1 LNRFAMAAQGM
12 PWLQVMGNHAS
23 SEGVLDPALEA
34 ALAAVR
40 RRGDEMI
47 ALTRTWVLVNS
58 YTANVAGVNE
68 VGAMLREAY
77 ALPSLAT
84 TTIPGGAEYGDH
96 LIWRTPAAAH
106 AAPIVLIGHH
116 DTVFPPGHF
125 EGWREDGG
133 RATGPG
139 ALDMKGGL
147 SVIRGALAAL
157 EEVGALA
164 ALPIIVTSV
173 SDEEVGSPSSAP
185 HLLDLA
191 RGAACALVFES
202 GRAGDAIITRR
213 KGVGAMTVVAHGRAA
228 HAGNNH
234 KDGANAIWALARFVD
249 AAQQLP
255 DYARGCT
262 VNVGQVS
269 GGTTKNTVP
278 ERAECKLDLR
288 YEAVADAAALVTAL
302 GAAAQAA
309 AQAVPGVRIEVSGG
323 VNRLPLERTPASAA
337 LRDEYAACA
346 RAAGLGDGEA
356 ALLGGGSDANTVAP
370 LGVPAID
377 GLGPRGAG
385 FHTTTEHVELATFVP
400 KAEALLRFLWG
411 RRTASP

>member
-1 LNRFAMAAQGM
+1 M
-12 PWLQVMGNHAS
+12 PWLVTMGNDTSSDLHAVL
-23 SEGVLDPALEA
+23 EGI
-34 ALAAVR
+34 R
-40 RRGDEMI
+40 RRGDEML
-47 ALTRTWVLVNS
+47 ALTRRWVEVNS
-58 YTANVAGVNE
+58 YTANVAGVNA

-77 ALPSLAT
+77 ALPGLACSV
-84 TTIPGGAEYGDH
+84 IPGGEGFGDH
-96 LIWRTPAAAH
+96 LVWRTPAAAH

-157 EEVGALA
+157 DEVGALA
-164 ALPIIVTSV
+164 GLPLVV
-173 SDEEVGSPSSAP
+173 VCVADEEVGSPSSAP
-185 HLLDLA
+185 HLRELA

-202 GRAGDAIITRR
+202 GRAADVIITRR
-213 KGVGAMTVVAHGRAA
+213 KGVGAMTVVAHGKAA

-234 KDGANAIWALARFVD
+234 KDGANAIWALAKFVD
-249 AAQQLP
+249 AAQGLT
-255 DYARGCT
+255 DHARGRT
-262 VNVGQVS
+262 VNVGQIE
-269 GGTTKNTVP
+269 GGTSKNTVP

-288 YEAVADAAALVTAL
+288 YETVADGEALIAELRAAGEAAAA
-302 GAAAQAA
+302 
-309 AQAVPGVRIEVSGG
+309 AVPGVRLELSGG
-323 VNRLPLERTPASAA
+323 ANRLPLERTAASAA

-346 RAAGLGDGEA
+346 RASGLGDGEA

-385 FHTTTEHVELATFVP
+385 FHTTTEYVELATFVP
-400 KAEALLRFLWG
+400 KAEALARFLWG
-411 RRTASP
+411 RRAAG

>member
-1 LNRFAMAAQGM
+1 MIAALNRFAMAAQGM
-12 PWLQVMGNHAS
+12 PWVQPMGNHAS
-23 SEGVLDPALEA
+23 SDEALDA

-47 ALTRTWVLVNS
+47 ALTRTWVEVNS
-58 YTANVAGVNE
+58 YTANVAGVNA

-77 ALPSLAT
+77 ALPSLACT
-84 TTIPGGAEYGDH
+84 AIAGGDYGDH
-96 LIWRTPAAAH
+96 LIWETPAAAH
-106 AAPIVLIGHH
+106 APPIVLIGHH

-133 RATGPG
+133 RAVGPG

-157 EEVGALA
+157 DEVGALA
-164 ALPIIVTSV
+164 GLPIVVISV
-173 SDEEVGSPSSAP
+173 ADEEVGSPSSTA
-185 HLLDLA
+185 HIKALA

-213 KGVGAMTVVAHGRAA
+213 KGVGAMTVVAHGKAA

-234 KDGANAIWALARFVD
+234 RDGANAIWALAKFID
-249 AAQQLP
+249 AAQDLT
-255 DYARGCT
+255 DYARGST
-262 VNVGQVS
+262 VNVGQLT
-269 GGTTKNTVP
+269 GGTSKNTVP

-288 YEAVADAAALVTAL
+288 YETVADAEALIAAIT
-302 GAAAQAA
+302 QAA
-309 AQAVPGVRIEVSGG
+309 TAASAAVPGVRLEVSGG
-323 VNRLPLERTPASAA
+323 ANRLPLERTPASAA
-337 LRDEYAACA
+337 LREEYAACA

-385 FHTTTEHVELATFVP
+385 FHTTSEYVELATFVP
-400 KAEALLRFLWG
+400 KAEALVRFLWA
-411 RRTASP
+411 RCTPA